1 MSVFPAAGRASL
13 PLLHRHSAT
22 GTSSGTLD
30 GTQGTVVTQGSV
42 TPALLEQQ
50 ELSVQYCGD
59 AIPCERNWDAIPCE
73 RNRDALGLQSGP

>member
-59 AIPCERNWDAIPCE
+59 AIPCERNWDA
-73 RNRDALGLQSGP
+73 LGLQSGP